1 MSKSEKKTA
10 RKENKTGNT
19 FTKNLEQGLPT
30 VVFLCLLCSLTLLLY
45 QIHLNGTARETLE
58 SLTATV
64 PTVRWY
70 EEETDTLTIPT
81 ENATDAPAAVQS
93 VSTVQNG
100 KTYVLNTSSK
110 KIHSPTCRYAISMN
124 SENKDTVEN
133 VSLEE
138 LLAQGYSVCS
148 VCNAEG

>member
-1 MSKSEKKTA
+1 MSEFEKKTE
-10 RKENKTGNT
+10 RKAHKKGHT

-30 VVFLCLLCSLTLLLY
+30 IAFLCLLCSLTLLLY

-64 PTVRWY
+64 PAVRWY
-70 EEETDTLTIPT
+70 EEETDTPTAPT

-124 SENKDTVEN
+124 SENKDTVEG
-133 VSLEE
+133 VPLEE
-138 LLAQGYSVCS
+138 LLSQGYSVCA